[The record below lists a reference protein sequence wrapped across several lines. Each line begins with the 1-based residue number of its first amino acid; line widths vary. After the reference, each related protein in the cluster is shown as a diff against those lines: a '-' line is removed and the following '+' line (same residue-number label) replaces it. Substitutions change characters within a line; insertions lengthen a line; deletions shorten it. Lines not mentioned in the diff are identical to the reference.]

1 MNLYHRRFC
10 SSAGWAKTL
19 ESTVIP
25 WVPRD
30 YDLGQQVL
38 EIGPGPGPATD
49 VRSVAGGCAH
59 ELP

>member
-10 SSAGWAKTL
+10 SSPGGAKTL

-25 WVPRD
+25 WAD

-38 EIGPGPGPATD
+38 EIGPGPGLATD
-49 VRSVAGGCAH
+49 VRSVARGCAH